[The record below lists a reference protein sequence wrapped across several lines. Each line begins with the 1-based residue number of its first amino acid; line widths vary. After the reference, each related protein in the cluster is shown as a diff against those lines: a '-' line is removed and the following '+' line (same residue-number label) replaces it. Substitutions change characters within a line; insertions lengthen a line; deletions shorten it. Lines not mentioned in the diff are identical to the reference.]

1 MTHDGFLGE
10 SPKVDFNVVETWA
23 KRKPLHTPIGGG
35 GGGVGCK
42 IHISKNMKGQS
53 KWLITK

>member
-35 GGGVGCK
+35 GGGGGGGGKK
-42 IHISKNMKGQS
+42 I
-53 KWLITK
+53 L